1 MRSTALAA
9 LALALALPITIV
21 AFVSC
26 AANNAQLKAALAPD
40 FGTATEAQL
49 QDGMWRLGFA
59 VQDLDTAFKAEGV
72 SDDER
77 HAAIMETLNLM
88 ADAAGSVG
96 KPGQPQKH
104 TNVAM
109 NLPKLTTDIEAAR
122 AAAAS
127 RDYTLAKA
135 LPQSCLACHEG
146 GGGGPQKH

>member
-1 MRSTALAA
+1 MRFISSLTVA
-9 LALALALPITIV
+9 LALALV
-21 AFVSC
+21 VVSC
-26 AANNAQLKAALAPD
+26 AANNETLKKAFAPD

-59 VQDLDTAFKAEGV
+59 TQDLDAAVKAEGV

-109 NLPKLTTDIEAAR
+109 NLPKLVGDIEAAR

-135 LPQSCLACHEG
+135 LPQSCLACHQG
-146 GGGGPQKH
+146 GGGGPQKPAP